1 MLAATRVL
9 SGISE
14 PRSIC
19 ASFTKLLPRREADRS
34 VCHSRFPQ
42 VEPWEGQPGPRTYS
56 FTREGDRSSAGAGG
70 GGVDLPVGGAGGQA
84 RGARNSSLRL
94 GGWGC
99 RVASPE

>member
-34 VCHSRFPQ
+34 VCHSRFTQ
-42 VEPWEGQPGPRTYS
+42 VEPWEGQPGPWTYS
-56 FTREGDRSSAGAGG
+56 FTAREIAHLLVRVAEGRPTGRRSTRSGAGRSQ
-70 GGVDLPVGGAGGQA
+70 L
-84 RGARNSSLRL
+84 
-94 GGWGC
+94 
-99 RVASPE
+99 